1 MSRIRSKETEAEQ
14 ITFKYL
20 RQNKIYFQ
28 KHYARVAG
36 KPDIALPRK
45 KKAVFI
51 DGDFWHGRDYERI
64 VASRP
69 EGDYWPAKIAYNME
83 RDARNRTEL
92 TEKGWKLLVIWES
105 DIKRKRTR
113 DSALEQIARF
123 LAEG

>member
-1 MSRIRSKETEAEQ
+1 M
-14 ITFKYL
+14 
-20 RQNKIYFQ
+20 RQSKIYFQ

-51 DGDFWHGRDYERI
+51 DGGFWHGRDYERI

-69 EGDYWPAKIAYNME
+69 EVDYWPAKIAYNME
-83 RDARNRTEL
+83 RDARNRAEL
-92 TEKGWKLLVIWES
+92 TEKGWKLLVIWAS